1 MKIDTK
7 IIKKVLYRVDP
18 EAPKDK
24 DFVNNISML
33 ILLMEQ
39 EQKKI
44 NRKKKSPK

>member
-18 EAPKDK
+18 DASKDK